1 MNQTLKPSDIPS
13 NLSLVWKGFVKR
25 CEQGALPAMEV
36 KVEGFRFDA
45 SKRRRYNAFCG
56 FDADTLPL
64 SYLFVATQPIQ
75 LVMLTDKEM
84 PVQPLGMIHLGVGF
98 EVLTEMDADGVYD
111 VVMKV
116 GEQGTT
122 EKGLEFELVGEFYQ
136 GETCCARYTS
146 RCLLRLPAEGG
157 RRRRRAG
164 ARAPKV
170 EYDWQTLET
179 LALAPQ
185 VARGYARISGDY
197 NPIHLHRI
205 TAKPFGFDAPIA
217 HGMYMVAKM
226 LSAVK
231 TPLKGASFDFKR
243 PVLMPG
249 TGTIERDGRAL
260 RLANSAGKPLV
271 EATLDAD

>member
-1 MNQTLKPSDIPS
+1 MNQTLTQNEIPS
-13 NLSLVWKGFVKR
+13 NLSLVWKGFLKR
-25 CEQGALPAMEV
+25 CAPGELPAMEM

-45 SKRRRYNAFCG
+45 DKLKRYNAFCG
-56 FDADTLPL
+56 FSPDALPL

-75 LVMLTDKEM
+75 LMLLTDKSV
-84 PVQPLGMIHLGVGF
+84 PVQPLGMIHLGVSF
-98 EVLTEMDADGVYD
+98 ELHTEVKAETAYD
-111 VVMKV
+111 VVVKV
-116 GEQGTT
+116 GEQERT
-122 EKGLEFELVGEFYQ
+122 EKGLEFELVGEFWHNGQ
-136 GETCCARYTS
+136 RCASYVS

-157 RRRRRAG
+157 RRRRRAS

-170 EYDWQTLET
+170 EYQWEVLEP

-217 HGMYMVAKM
+217 HGMYMVARM
-226 LSAVK
+226 HSAVAE
-231 TPLKGASFDFKR
+231 PLRSASFDFKR

-249 TGTIERDGRAL
+249 NGTVERDGDAL

-271 EATLDAD
+271 EASIRTA